1 MLPPLFAYAV
11 CLFHITPCRVFSYRI
26 SEKRFKGH
34 LHHNYFICFHRPQ
47 TLCKSFYDYSSCHY
61 LCIPLYK
68 IMNVVSRLFLFLSVF
83 SVLLS
88 SNMLLFYFRLF
99 GYRLAMCI
107 QKLLHQFFRSRWTIC
122 FTEVMI
128 RLHLSV
134 EITSGSDK

>member
-88 SNMLLFYFRLF
+88 SNMLLFYFRL
-99 GYRLAMCI
+99 RLSACDVHLKI
-107 QKLLHQFFRSRWTIC
+107 ASPVFPQPVDNLFHRGDDPASSVRGNHFRQ
-122 FTEVMI
+122 
-128 RLHLSV
+128 
-134 EITSGSDK
+134 